1 MRRVLIANDVIAE
14 ETKRLID
21 EGQEVTLRVKGNS
34 MLPFIHGDKDMAV
47 LRSVSKPLSRWD
59 IVLAYDTRGVLVL
72 HRIIKIEDNVLTLMG
87 DGNLKGVE
95 QCKQTD
101 VIAKLEAV
109 QREERRWDCNTRN
122 ARLKAVIWF
131 RIRPLRRYLLGV
143 YRRII

>member
-59 IVLAYDTRGVLVL
+59 IVLAYDTRGEIGRAHV
-72 HRIIKIEDNVLTLMG
+72 
-87 DGNLKGVE
+87 
-95 QCKQTD
+95 
-101 VIAKLEAV
+101 
-109 QREERRWDCNTRN
+109 
-122 ARLKAVIWF
+122 
-131 RIRPLRRYLLGV
+131 
-143 YRRII
+143 